1 MRGPGEEER
10 QSLIK
15 RTKNLWDDLMHGR
28 DYDKELMIEY
38 HDELAKDVARE
49 KKRIG
54 GDFAVASVL
63 ISADVRAHMR
73 KILGP
78 QLVIVCLT
86 MPQAD
91 KRERVLKRHDGD
103 VTSADMMDVREHH
116 HDDKC
121 N

>member
-54 GDFAVASVL
+54 GVL
-63 ISADVRAHMR
+63 VTLNCH
-73 KILGP
+73 KY
-78 QLVIVCLT
+78 QET
-86 MPQAD
+86 MALSCRDAELQS
-91 KRERVLKRHDGD
+91 L
-103 VTSADMMDVREHH
+103 
-116 HDDKC
+116 
-121 N
+121 